1 MSDKVLPIAFLN
13 LAGEMIYVI
22 KQRLEAQ
29 NISEDKSSKVIQDII
44 STMLNDQFIAEL
56 FKPQK
61 MYSRSAM
68 QFVFEKLVHS
78 SIMRLNSNSMGKLY
92 DLMLMVFKYQVVNC
106 HCPEE
111 ILLVTLNHFD
121 EIKICAKIYP
131 DLMKKTEKLHSL
143 LVSNYKDIPHEDY
156 ECLYNCIIAFLQDL
170 NIRVSVLMKLGYQL
184 PNGEII
190 QRNDVTTRDVK
201 FVREVSVEDTEGI
214 SHGKKQ
220 MSYFPLH
227 SLAFDGDRGTV
238 LGKNIYDKST
248 AEHQRKASKS
258 ILSQSVSIMDNIQR
272 NGSENFQAVEELS
285 LLGRLIGKC
294 TQANHIPEITLSCD
308 EDIEDVHSAVV
319 KDSCSF
325 VSIDASQKCQKELG
339 RISNELLVENDK
351 KESDILELL
360 DIAENIKI
368 EQ

>member
-143 LVSNYKDIPHEDY
+143 LVS
-156 ECLYNCIIAFLQDL
+156 
-170 NIRVSVLMKLGYQL
+170 VSVLMKLGYQL